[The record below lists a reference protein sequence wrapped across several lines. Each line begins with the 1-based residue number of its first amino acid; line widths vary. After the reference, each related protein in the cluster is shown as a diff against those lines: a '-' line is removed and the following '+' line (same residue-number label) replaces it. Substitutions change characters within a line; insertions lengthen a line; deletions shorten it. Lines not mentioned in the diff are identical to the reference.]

1 MCAGVTL
8 WAGARG
14 CGETAPDRP
23 GLRGGLWRVRKPQEA
38 GKARPAC
45 VGPGRR
51 WTVCKEGGPGHGV
64 PMKDK
69 STNPLSGGG
78 GRTHPV
84 LPLGRGGWG
93 KRWRKAAVGAWP
105 TGPPSF
111 LKETGGAGKTP
122 DGMGRVQFSPQL
134 SAFLGGE
141 GKGLFCG
148 WRRVCRCKH
157 GHVLRV

>member
-1 MCAGVTL
+1 MEGPEASGGWEGQACMCGP
-8 WAGARG
+8 R
-14 CGETAPDRP
+14 
-23 GLRGGLWRVRKPQEA
+23 EA
-38 GKARPAC
+38 LDSLQ
-45 VGPGRR
+45 GRR
-51 WTVCKEGGPGHGV
+51 TGHGV

-122 DGMGRVQFSPQL
+122 DRMGRVQFSPQL

>member
-1 MCAGVTL
+1 M
-8 WAGARG
+8 RG
-14 CGETAPDRP
+14 RHSTGQEHEAVGRQRLTSQDWEEGSGGSGSLRRLGRP
-23 GLRGGLWRVRKPQEA
+23 GLHVL
-38 GKARPAC
+38 
-45 VGPGRR
+45 GPGRS

-64 PMKDK
+64 PTKDK

-122 DGMGRVQFSPQL
+122 DRMGRVQFSPRL

-141 GKGLFCG
+141 GKGLFYG
-148 WRRVCRCKH
+148 GVCAGVSMAMC
-157 GHVLRV
+157 